1 MKIRH
6 KKYGQVVNKDW
17 GNEIRIVSNEDNNY
31 SGKILNINQNN
42 FTSTHF
48 HSKKHKTFYVLS
60 GTLTVEIVEPD
71 TAELMSYDVDSEET
85 FEIEQ
90 NVAHRLLAKDG
101 GVTVIEM
108 STYHEDNDVYRVL
121 VKQYLTV

>member
-121 VKQYLTV
+121 VKQ

>member
-6 KKYGQVVNKDW
+6 KKYGQVVNRAW

-42 FTSTHF
+42 STSTHF

-60 GTLTVEIVEPD
+60 ATLTVEIIEPD
-71 TAELMSYDVDSEET
+71 TADLMSYDVDSEET

-121 VKQYLTV
+121 VK

>member
-1 MKIRH
+1 MKVRH
-6 KKYGQVVNKDW
+6 KRYGRVVNKKW
-17 GNEIRIVSNEDNNY
+17 GNEIRVVDNEDNNY
-31 SGKILNINQNN
+31 SGKLLNINQNE

-48 HSKKHKTFYVLS
+48 HSNRHKTFYVLS
-60 GTLTVEIVEPD
+60 GTLTIEVIEPD

-101 GVTVIEM
+101 GVTVIEV
-108 STYHEDNDVYRVL
+108 STYHNDSDVFRVL
-121 VKQYLTV
+121 VTE

>member
-48 HSKKHKTFYVLS
+48 HSKKHKTCYVLS

-121 VKQYLTV
+121 VKQ

>member
-1 MKIRH
+1 MKVRH
-6 KKYGQVVNKDW
+6 KRYGRVVNKKW
-17 GNEIRIVSNEDNNY
+17 GNEIRVVDNEDNNY
-31 SGKILNINQNN
+31 SGKILNINQNE

-48 HSKKHKTFYVLS
+48 HSNKHKTFYVLS
-60 GTLTVEIVEPD
+60 GTLTIEVIEPD

-101 GVTVIEM
+101 GVTVIEV
-108 STYHEDNDVYRVL
+108 STYHDDSDVFRVL
-121 VKQYLTV
+121 VTE

>member
-108 STYHEDNDVYRVL
+108 STYHEDNGVYRVL
-121 VKQYLTV
+121 VKQ

>member
-90 NVAHRLLAKDG
+90 NVSHRLLAKDG

-121 VKQYLTV
+121 VKQ

>member
-6 KKYGQVVNKDW
+6 KKYGQVVNRTW

-42 FTSTHF
+42 STSTHF

-60 GTLTVEIVEPD
+60 GTLTVEIIEPD
-71 TAELMSYDVDSEET
+71 TADLMSYDVDSEET

-121 VKQYLTV
+121 VKQ